1 VKTLGVS
8 DMQRR
13 EFITLVGGATVWPVA
28 AQALQPKKIP
38 RIGILWHAA
47 TAEEEDALGFRPA
60 ILASFAELGY
70 VNGKTAIFEE
80 RYANEEAERFQSL
93 AAELVRLSV
102 DVLVA
107 VTLPSALAAQRAT
120 STIPVVFVGPSDP
133 VGLKLVASLA
143 RPGGNLTG
151 LSALATELTAKRVE
165 LVKETIP
172 GVSHFALVYDP
183 AVSNYKFEIAESR
196 TAAERLALSFEAFEA
211 GNALDLE
218 RVFSELGRRSF
229 GGVILGVSPVISR
242 EKKRISDFAL
252 AHRLPVIGWT
262 DPFVAAGA
270 LMSYGPDWPALF
282 RAVPPYVDKI
292 LKGDKPA
299 EIPVAQPTKF
309 YLAINL
315 KTAKMIGVDIPP
327 TVLTRAD
334 RVIE

>member
-1 VKTLGVS
+1 MSVAS
-8 DMQRR
+8 NMRRR
-13 EFITLVGGATVWPVA
+13 EFISLLGGAVVWPA
-28 AQALQPKKIP
+28 ATQALQPNKIP

-60 ILASFAELGY
+60 IFASFAELGY
-70 VNGKTAIFEE
+70 VNGKSVRFEE
-80 RYANEEAERFQSL
+80 RYANEEAERFHSL
-93 AAELVRLSV
+93 AVELVRLSV

-107 VTLPSALAAQRAT
+107 VTLPSASAAQRAT

-151 LSALATELTAKRVE
+151 LSAFATELTAKRVE
-165 LVKETIP
+165 LVKEVIP
-172 GVSHFALVYDP
+172 GVSHVALVYDP
-183 AVSNYKFEIAESR
+183 AVSNYKFEISESR
-196 TAAERLALSFEAFEA
+196 TAAERLTLSFEAFEA
-211 GNALDLE
+211 RNARDLE
-218 RVFSELGRRSF
+218 HVFAQLARRKF
-229 GGVILGVSPVISR
+229 GAVLLGVSPVISR

-270 LMSYGPDWPALF
+270 LMTYGPDWPALF

-292 LKGDKPA
+292 LKGANPA

-309 YLAINL
+309 YLAFNL
-315 KTAKMIGVDIPP
+315 KTAKMIGVDVPP
-327 TVLTRAD
+327 TMLTRAD
-334 RVIE
+334 LVIE